1 MNSQKVILDTWL
13 KHKTKVVSQNGQL
26 KYYIQKTSK
35 IQKEIIEFNLRKY
48 AKLMERISASAL
60 FNIFNNIKFPLV
72 DDKQVYTESFVPFL
86 RTADI
91 LEEPLQLF
99 VSW

>member
-48 AKLMERISASAL
+48 AKFMQVLYSIYLTISN
-60 FNIFNNIKFPLV
+60 FH
-72 DDKQVYTESFVPFL
+72 
-86 RTADI
+86 
-91 LEEPLQLF
+91 
-99 VSW
+99 